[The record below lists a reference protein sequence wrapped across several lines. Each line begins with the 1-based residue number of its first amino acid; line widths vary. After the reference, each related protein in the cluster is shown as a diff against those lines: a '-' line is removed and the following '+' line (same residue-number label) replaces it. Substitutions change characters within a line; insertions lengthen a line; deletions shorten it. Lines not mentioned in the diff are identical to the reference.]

1 MSSLR
6 LLFLVL
12 SLLLV
17 LHPFK
22 IADSGRV
29 ARGGARGAYNIT
41 LGPGDDAGRL
51 TFSRGGQTGASRQ
64 RLILADVPESAAAT
78 SHRVV
83 QQTQIDLRD
92 RPCCTHP
99 AGVVRPACLVPRTHS
114 GATCREPLLRS
125 PITTPTPLPPLP
137 PVSDCPVPTMPCYG
151 TTRVI
156 RVRVLECPP
165 LGRPS
170 LIKLV
175 LVKSCAMHAEI
186 GTMR

>member
-1 MSSLR
+1 MR
-6 LLFLVL
+6 TKIL

-17 LHPFK
+17 LHPLK

-51 TFSRGGQTGASRQ
+51 AFSRGGQTGASRQ
-64 RLILADVPESAAAT
+64 RLILAGVPASQQRRPHTEGDAANA
-78 SHRVV
+78 
-83 QQTQIDLRD
+83 D
-92 RPCCTHP
+92 RSSRPSLLYPP
-99 AGVVRPACLVPRTHS
+99 AGVVRPACPVPRTHS

-175 LVKSCAMHAEI
+175 LVKNCAMHAEI